1 MQPEKIAHCAGCKRE
16 MYLLPDGDWCFSYYE
31 KTDQECDGDRRTF
44 LTTDETLPE
53 ADTFGPAVV
62 CSQRCASDLAYN
74 RASEAEKRTM
84 RVLRDACFAIL
95 DQPRD
100 PVEWR
105 VPVPTQILID
115 AAEKWQKAFGY
126 DSDNPPNWMN
136 QEARED
142 RIDRAARHVAEKLEK
157 DAEEYGRTAE
167 AWIGYGKSH
176 HAMGCAQVAA
186 HCALMAS
193 ELREALEEK

>member
-1 MQPEKIAHCAGCKRE
+1 MQPEKIAHCAGCNRE

-44 LTTDETLPE
+44 LASDEPLPE

-74 RASEAEKRTM
+74 HASESEKRTM

-95 DQPRD
+95 DQTYD
-100 PVEWR
+100 PVRWKILGA
-105 VPVPTQILID
+105 TQTLISV
-115 AAEKWQKAFGY
+115 AEEWQKAYAY

-142 RIDRAARHVAEKLEK
+142 RLARAARKVAEKLEK
-157 DAEEYGRTAE
+157 DAGHHGELACFYAGTVHVTDVLIRTE
-167 AWIGYGKSH
+167 
-176 HAMGCAQVAA
+176 QAA
-186 HCALMAS
+186 HAALMAL
-193 ELREALEEK
+193 ELREALEER

>member
-1 MQPEKIAHCAGCKRE
+1 MQPDKIANCAGCKRE

-44 LTTDETLPE
+44 LASDETLPE
-53 ADTFGPAVV
+53 VDTFGPAVV

-74 RASEAEKRTM
+74 HASESEKRTM

-95 DQPRD
+95 DQTYDPRT
-100 PVEWR
+100 WQIAGA
-105 VPVPTQILID
+105 TQTLIA
-115 AAEKWQKAFGY
+115 AAETWQRAYAY

-142 RIDRAARHVAEKLEK
+142 RLARAARHVAEKLEK
-157 DAEEYGRTAE
+157 DAGVL
-167 AWIGYGKSH
+167 GYGARVS
-176 HAMGCAQVAA
+176 AEMGGEFMATGEAADAA
-186 HCALMAS
+186 HAALMAL
-193 ELREALEEK
+193 ELREAL